1 MSFTFFDGG
10 RFDGTCKTSERAG
23 PGGTADSREA
33 AELVE
38 ATLREAVETRRGAGV
53 WAAVD
58 SWDGCSARSPAPSDA
73 PSLWAEGLGDSHV
86 QEGCRKWRD
95 PSLDEPPDLSEK
107 VLVRRGRD

>member
-23 PGGTADSREA
+23 PGGTADNREA

-53 WAAVD
+53 
-58 SWDGCSARSPAPSDA
+58 
-73 PSLWAEGLGDSHV
+73 
-86 QEGCRKWRD
+86 
-95 PSLDEPPDLSEK
+95 
-107 VLVRRGRD
+107 